1 MDRAMTHAPLALADP
16 VSALI
21 MLALALGLWLT
32 AAAVTIGAG
41 RLVIPWL
48 VKRKINDGEQRKA
61 SDYLRML
68 HSDKKNTPTM
78 GGAFIVPAW
87 LLVSALGAGMLVLL
101 GFDALRVFGA
111 LGLAAFVV
119 LGNGALG
126 LVDDYCKLTKRGK
139 DGISGKSK
147 LAAQTAIAALASSGA
162 CWLLGDAGRLLV
174 LPFVSLDIGWW
185 MIPLGTF
192 VIVGAGNA
200 YNLTDGLDGLAGGTG
215 SVAFYAMAGGAGLL
229 AALGSAPALALEA
242 ALLGSVASG
251 ALLGFLYWNR
261 HPAKVFMGDTGSLSL
276 GALLG
281 LLAVLARLELLLAVV
296 GGVFVVEALSVMLQV
311 GYFKLS
317 KGKRIFRCAPLHHH
331 FQFGGW
337 HETKVTRHFL
347 AAACA
352 CAFVG
357 LALAATFVRLPQPA
371 PQVSKPK
378 VEREVPADVLVQR

>member
-1 MDRAMTHAPLALADP
+1 MSTPLAIADPSTALLMLVLALAFC
-16 VSALI
+16 
-21 MLALALGLWLT
+21 ALAAVVC
-32 AAAVTIGAG
+32 AAAG

-87 LLVSALGAGMLVLL
+87 LAVVAVGGGVMTLMGFDPVRVWSALGL
-101 GFDALRVFGA
+101 GA
-111 LGLAAFVV
+111 LVV
-119 LGNGALG
+119 LGNAALG
-126 LVDDYCKLTKRGK
+126 FYDDYCKLTRRGK
-139 DGISGKSK
+139 DGISSRAK
-147 LAAQTAIAALASSGA
+147 LAAQTLIAVASSVGA
-162 CWLLGDAGRLLV
+162 WWLVGEEGRVLV
-174 LPFVSLDIGWW
+174 LPFANVDIGLW

-215 SVAFYAMAGGAGLL
+215 SIAFYAMAGGAALI
-229 AALGSAPALALEA
+229 AAFGSASSLSLEA
-242 ALLGSVASG
+242 ALLGCAASG

-281 LLAVLARLELLLAVV
+281 FVAVLARLELLLAVV

-311 GYFKLS
+311 GYFKATH
-317 KGKRIFRCAPLHHH
+317 GKRIFRCAPLHHH

-337 HETKVTRHFL
+337 HETKVTRHFV

-357 LALAATFVRLPQPA
+357 LALAATFVRVPENPQERAKTKLPREESTLKNVV
-371 PQVSKPK
+371 VS
-378 VEREVPADVLVQR
+378 R

>member
-1 MDRAMTHAPLALADP
+1 MSTPLAIADPSSALLMLVLALAFC
-16 VSALI
+16 
-21 MLALALGLWLT
+21 ALAAVVC
-32 AAAVTIGAG
+32 AAAG

-87 LLVSALGAGMLVLL
+87 LAVVAVGGGVMTFMGFDPVRVWSALGMAALL
-101 GFDALRVFGA
+101 
-111 LGLAAFVV
+111 V
-119 LGNGALG
+119 LGNAALG
-126 LVDDYCKLTKRGK
+126 FYDDYCKLTKRGK
-139 DGISGKSK
+139 DGISSRAK
-147 LAAQTAIAALASSGA
+147 LAAQTVIALAASTGA
-162 CWLLGDAGRLLV
+162 WWLVGEAGRVLV
-174 LPFVSLDIGWW
+174 LPFANVEIGLW
-185 MIPLGTF
+185 MVPLGTF

-215 SVAFYAMAGGAGLL
+215 SIAFYAMAGGAALI
-229 AALGSAPALALEA
+229 AAFGSASSLSLEA
-242 ALLGSVASG
+242 ALLGCAASG

-281 LLAVLARLELLLAVV
+281 FIAVLARLELLLAVV

-311 GYFKLS
+311 GYFKATH
-317 KGKRIFRCAPLHHH
+317 GKRIFRCAPLHHH

-337 HETKVTRHFL
+337 HETKVTRHFV

-357 LALAATFVRLPQPA
+357 LALAATFVRLPEQQA
-371 PQVSKPK
+371 ARAAKPP
-378 VEREVPADVLVQR
+378 RIAPADAMVSR

>member
-1 MDRAMTHAPLALADP
+1 MSIAIADP
-16 VSALI
+16 ASALF
-21 MLALALGLWLT
+21 MLAMALALCVV
-32 AAAVTIGAG
+32 AAATCAAAG

-87 LLVSALGAGMLVLL
+87 LAAVALGGGAMTLM
-101 GFDALRVFGA
+101 GFDPVRVWCAIG
-111 LGLAAFVV
+111 LGAFVV
-119 LGNGALG
+119 LGNAALG
-126 LVDDYCKLTKRGK
+126 FYDDYCKLTKRGT
-139 DGISGKSK
+139 DGISSRAK
-147 LAAQTAIAALASSGA
+147 LAAQTLIAVAASTGA
-162 CWLLGDAGRLLV
+162 WWLVGEEGRLLV
-174 LPFVSLDIGWW
+174 LPFANIEIGLW

-215 SVAFYAMAGGAGLL
+215 SVAFYAMAGGAALL
-229 AALGSAPALALEA
+229 AAFGSAPSLSLEA
-242 ALLGSVASG
+242 AMLGCAASG

-281 LLAVLARLELLLAVV
+281 FVAVLARLELLLAVV

-311 GYFKLS
+311 GYFKATH
-317 KGKRIFRCAPLHHH
+317 GKRIFRCAPLHHH

-337 HETKVTRHFL
+337 HETKVTRHFV

-352 CAFVG
+352 CAFFG
-357 LALAATFVRLPQPA
+357 LALAATFVRVPERSHSATSSQGAPA
-371 PQVSKPK
+371 RASIDTVV
-378 VEREVPADVLVQR
+378 VEK

>member
-1 MDRAMTHAPLALADP
+1 MPFNPAAIVDPDSALA
-16 VSALI
+16 
-21 MLALALGLWLT
+21 MLVLALGLWLS
-32 AAAVTIGAG
+32 AALVCVGAG

-87 LLVSALGAGMLVLL
+87 LSVVIVGAASLSML
-101 GFDALRVFGA
+101 GFDAWRVWGSVGLGA
-111 LGLAAFVV
+111 WVV
-119 LGNGALG
+119 LGNASLG
-126 LVDDYCKLTKRGK
+126 FVDDYCKLTKRGK
-139 DGISGKSK
+139 DGLSAKAK
-147 LAAQTAIAALASSGA
+147 LAAQTVIAAAASTGA
-162 CWLLGDAGRLLV
+162 CWLLGEEGRVLI
-174 LPFVSLDIGWW
+174 LPFVSIEIGWW
-185 MIPLGTF
+185 MVLIGTF

-281 LLAVLARLELLLAVV
+281 LIAVMARLELLLAVV

-311 GYFKLS
+311 GYFKMS
-317 KGKRIFRCAPLHHH
+317 HGKRIFRCAPLHHH

-337 HETKVTRHFL
+337 HETRVTRHFL

-357 LALAATFVRLPQPA
+357 LALVATFVRVPEARAALVQ
-371 PQVSKPK
+371 KPS
-378 VEREVPADVLVQR
+378 REIPADAVVGR

>member
-1 MDRAMTHAPLALADP
+1 MSTLLAIADP
-16 VSALI
+16 ESAVI
-21 MLALALGLWLT
+21 MLVMALGLCALSAVAC
-32 AAAVTIGAG
+32 AAAG

-68 HSDKKNTPTM
+68 HADKKNTPTM

-87 LLVSALGAGMLVLL
+87 LAATALGGAAMTLWMD
-101 GFDALRVFGA
+101 FDPWRVWPA
-111 LGLAAFVV
+111 LGLAAMVV
-119 LGNGALG
+119 LGNAALG
-126 LVDDYCKLTKRGK
+126 LWDDYCKLTKRGK
-139 DGISGKSK
+139 DGLSARAK
-147 LAAQTAIAALASSGA
+147 LAAQTLIALAASAGA
-162 CWLLGDAGRLLV
+162 CWLVGEAGRVLV
-174 LPFVSLDIGWW
+174 LPFVNIEIGWW
-185 MIPLGTF
+185 MVLLGTF

-215 SVAFYAMAGGAGLL
+215 SVAFYAMAGGAGLV
-229 AALGSAPALALEA
+229 AAFGSAPALSLEA
-242 ALLGSVASG
+242 ALLGCAASG

-281 LLAVLARLELLLAVV
+281 FIAVLARLELLLAVV

-311 GYFKLS
+311 GYFKATH
-317 KGKRIFRCAPLHHH
+317 GKRIFRCAPLHHH

-337 HETKVTRHFL
+337 HETKVTKHFV

-357 LALAATFVRLPQPA
+357 LALAATFVRLP
-371 PQVSKPK
+371 
-378 VEREVPADVLVQR
+378 ERTDEQSREKTKNTSRNVVDVLVSR

>member
-1 MDRAMTHAPLALADP
+1 MSIPLAIADP
-16 VSALI
+16 ESALF
-21 MLALALGLWLT
+21 MLGLALALCV
-32 AAAVTIGAG
+32 AAAIACAAAG

-87 LLVSALGAGMLVLL
+87 MFSVALGGGAMTLM
-101 GFDALRVFGA
+101 GFDPVRVWGA
-111 LGLAAFVV
+111 LGLGTFVV
-119 LGNGALG
+119 LGNAALG
-126 LVDDYCKLTKRGK
+126 FYDDYCKLTKRGK
-139 DGISGKSK
+139 DGISSKAK
-147 LAAQTAIAALASSGA
+147 LASQTLIAVAASTGA
-162 CWLLGDAGRLLV
+162 WWLVGEEGRLLV
-174 LPFVSLDIGWW
+174 LPFANVDIGLW

-215 SVAFYAMAGGAGLL
+215 SVAFYAMAGGAALL
-229 AALGSAPALALEA
+229 AAFGSAPSLSLEA
-242 ALLGSVASG
+242 ALLGCAASG

-281 LLAVLARLELLLAVV
+281 FIAVLARLELLLAVV

-311 GYFKLS
+311 GYFKATH
-317 KGKRIFRCAPLHHH
+317 GKRIFRCAPLHHH

-337 HETKVTRHFL
+337 HETKVTRHFV

-357 LALAATFVRLPQPA
+357 LALAATFVRVPQDPIE
-371 PQVSKPK
+371 QSREKPK
-378 VEREVPADVLVQR
+378 AAATNLSEAVVSR

>member
-1 MDRAMTHAPLALADP
+1 MSTLLAIADP
-16 VSALI
+16 ESAVI
-21 MLALALGLWLT
+21 MLVMALLLCALSAIAC
-32 AAAVTIGAG
+32 AAAG

-68 HSDKKNTPTM
+68 HADKKNTPTM

-87 LLVSALGAGMLVLL
+87 LAATALGGASMTLM
-101 GFDALRVFGA
+101 GFDPVRVWSA

-119 LGNGALG
+119 LGNAALG
-126 LVDDYCKLTKRGK
+126 LYDDYCKLTKRGK
-139 DGISGKSK
+139 DGISSK
-147 LAAQTAIAALASSGA
+147 VKLGAQTVIAVAASAGA
-162 CWLLGDAGRLLV
+162 WWLVGEEGRVLV
-174 LPFVSLDIGWW
+174 LPFANVDIGVW

-215 SVAFYAMAGGAGLL
+215 SIAFYAMAGGAALI
-229 AALGSAPALALEA
+229 AAFGSASSLSLEA
-242 ALLGSVASG
+242 ALLGCAASG

-281 LLAVLARLELLLAVV
+281 FIAVLARLELLLAVV

-311 GYFKLS
+311 GYFKATH
-317 KGKRIFRCAPLHHH
+317 GKRIFRCAPLHHH

-337 HETKVTRHFL
+337 HETKVTKHFV

-357 LALAATFVRLPQPA
+357 LALAATFVRLP
-371 PQVSKPK
+371 
-378 VEREVPADVLVQR
+378 ERTDEQSREKTKNTSRNAVDVLVSR